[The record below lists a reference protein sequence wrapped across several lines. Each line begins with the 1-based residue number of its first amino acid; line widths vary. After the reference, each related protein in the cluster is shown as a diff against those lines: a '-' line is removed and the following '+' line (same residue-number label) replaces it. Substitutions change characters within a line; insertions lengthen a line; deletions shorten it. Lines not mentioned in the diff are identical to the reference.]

1 MANVGLSF
9 TLSANAAG
17 MSQGINAGV
26 VELEKLGLQAKKTSQ
41 DVAVL
46 KGIEI
51 GRVFISSV
59 RAVASTFQRFTSGAS
74 RSIDQANKLSRAL
87 GITFGELRRLQLAAD
102 LSGASSE
109 QLARAFTRAQV
120 TITKAGQGAPQAT
133 AALQRLGLSVK
144 DLAGLSTSDQ
154 FQRIAA
160 SIAGIQDPARRAA
173 AAVEIFGRSGAQL
186 LPVFQELA
194 QNLKASTSFFDSFKS
209 ALTQEDADKVT
220 AIKDAFT
227 FVGAAVTET
236 AGKILAQLA
245 PALVTGA
252 RAVEQFLKNL
262 DIAQVS
268 RDVSRSLEQA
278 ANAASLLGRAL
289 GAGLQRPLVAIGAT
303 LAFINRQAI
312 ATSLAGMARAFAAAA
327 TAAFGYATGATTAA
341 AATAALAA
349 SVRGLIVSTGVGAL
363 VVLLGVAGGAV
374 AEWALS
380 SRTASQEVDLALDG
394 PLAKIKSLQDEFG
407 AAARQGEQFGREL
420 KAAFEIPVVSFEDL
434 TKDAISQARS
444 AFAGLAREV
453 GGLSNVARPFNEQWG
468 NIQLLVNRA
477 NNDMINSR
485 VIQDQI
491 LAASDRL
498 VESIKKVREQRE
510 ADARAIQA
518 QQDAAK
524 AAQDRVSQLQRQGL
538 SAAEQSRLKLTED
551 LLQVDLERRNAEAA
565 LIKARR
571 DGDAAAILAARE
583 RLFLV
588 QDAANAA
595 REQDRQ
601 RQLQARGIDANLL
614 RPAQTISDQLA
625 EIRKAFQDRLIDPQQ
640 FRNALRNLVDEGV
653 QIRRDLERELA
664 RPSQQA
670 LRVADVRSTEG
681 IAAFFD
687 LQRED
692 PALRQRE
699 QQLQRLAEIRDAVR
713 RNNLQVVD
721 L

>member
-59 RAVASTFQRFTSGAS
+59 RAVVNTFQQFTSGAS
-74 RSIDQANKLSRAL
+74 RSIDQANKLSRSL

-133 AALQRLGLSVK
+133 AALRTLGLSVK
-144 DLAGLSTSDQ
+144 DLAGLSASDQ

-186 LPVFQELA
+186 LPVFQGLA
-194 QNLKASTSFFDSFKS
+194 QNLKDAEGFFGAFKS
-209 ALTQEDADKVT
+209 QLTGEDAKRVE
-220 AIKDAFT
+220 AIRDAFT
-227 FVGAAVTET
+227 RVSTAVTEV
-236 AGKILAQLA
+236 AGKILAQLS

-252 RAVEQFLKNL
+252 RAIEQFLQNL

-327 TAAFGYATGATTAA
+327 TAAFAYATGATTAA
-341 AATAALAA
+341 AATAALAV
-349 SVRGLIVSTGVGAL
+349 SVRGLLVSTGVGAL

-380 SRTASQEVDLALDG
+380 SKTASQEVELAIDG
-394 PLAKIKSLQDEFG
+394 PLAKIKSLEAEFKAAANQGQQFG
-407 AAARQGEQFGREL
+407 AEL
-420 KAAFEIPVVSFEDL
+420 KAAFEVPVVSFADL
-434 TKDAISQARS
+434 TKEAIGQARS

-453 GGLSNVARPFNEQWG
+453 GGLANVPRQFNEQFG
-468 NIQLLVNRA
+468 NIQLLVGRA
-477 NNDMINSR
+477 NNELLNSK

-491 LAASDRL
+491 LAATDRL
-498 VESIKKVREQRE
+498 VESIKRVREQRE
-510 ADARAIQA
+510 AEAKAIQA

-571 DGDAAAILAARE
+571 EGDAAALAAARQ
-583 RLFLV
+583 RLDLIG
-588 QDAANAA
+588 QAADAA

-640 FRNALRNLVDEGV
+640 FRTALQNLVDEGV
-653 QIRRDLERELA
+653 KIRRDLERELA
-664 RPSQQA
+664 RPSRQA

-699 QQLQRLAEIRDAVR
+699 QQLQRLAEIRDAVQ

-721 L
+721 I

>member
-1 MANVGLSF
+1 
-9 TLSANAAG
+9 
-17 MSQGINAGV
+17 
-26 VELEKLGLQAKKTSQ
+26 
-41 DVAVL
+41 
-46 KGIEI
+46 
-51 GRVFISSV
+51 
-59 RAVASTFQRFTSGAS
+59 
-74 RSIDQANKLSRAL
+74 
-87 GITFGELRRLQLAAD
+87 
-102 LSGASSE
+102 
-109 QLARAFTRAQV
+109 
-120 TITKAGQGAPQAT
+120 
-133 AALQRLGLSVK
+133 
-144 DLAGLSTSDQ
+144 
-154 FQRIAA
+154 
-160 SIAGIQDPARRAA
+160 
-173 AAVEIFGRSGAQL
+173 VEIFGRSGAQL
-186 LPVFQELA
+186 LPVFQGLA
-194 QNLKASTSFFDSFKS
+194 QNLKDAEGFFGAFKS
-209 ALTQEDADKVT
+209 QLTGEDAKRVE
-220 AIKDAFT
+220 AIRDAFT
-227 FVGAAVTET
+227 RVSTAVTEVT
-236 AGKILAQLA
+236 GKILAQLS

-252 RAVEQFLKNL
+252 RAIEQFLQNL
-262 DIAQVS
+262 DITEVTAKVQ
-268 RDVSRSLEQA
+268 RSLEQVA
-278 ANAASLLGRAL
+278 AVAQVLGNAL
-289 GAGLQRPLVAIGAT
+289 GPALQRPVLTIAT
-303 LAFINRQAI
+303 LFAFINRQQI
-312 ATSLAGMARAFAAAA
+312 ANALGKAATAFRASQAAAAGYATAAGFAAAS
-327 TAAFGYATGATTAA
+327 TTLLKLAVRQLVA
-341 AATAALAA
+341 STVVGLLVVGLGLAA
-349 SVRGLIVSTGVGAL
+349 EAAVNFAVKTGGTAEQIKQEFQDIKA
-363 VVLLGVAGGAV
+363 VVADVTSGFDQAA
-374 AEWALS
+374 
-380 SRTASQEVDLALDG
+380 
-394 PLAKIKSLQDEFG
+394 G
-407 AAARQGEQFGREL
+407 AAEGLGRQLQ
-420 KAAFEIPVVSFEDL
+420 AAFEIPVVSFEDL

-538 SAAEQSRLKLTED
+538 SASEQSRLKLTED

-681 IAAFFD
+681 IAAFF
-687 LQRED
+687 QTGRQD
-692 PALRQRE
+692 PAIQQRE
-699 QQLQRLAEIRDAVR
+699 QQLRRLQEIRDAVQ

-721 L
+721 I

>member
-59 RAVASTFQRFTSGAS
+59 RAVVSTFQQFTSGAS
-74 RSIDQANKLSRAL
+74 SSIDQANKLSRSL
-87 GITFGELRRLQLAAD
+87 GITFGELQRLQLAAD

-109 QLARAFTRAQV
+109 QLASAFTRAQV
-120 TITKAGQGAPQAT
+120 TITRAAQGAPQAT
-133 AALQRLGLSVK
+133 SALRSLGLSVSE
-144 DLAGLSTSDQ
+144 LAGLSASEQ

-160 SIAGIQDPARRAA
+160 AISTIQDPARRAA

-186 LPVFQELA
+186 LPTFQELGA
-194 QNLKASTSFFDSFKS
+194 NLQRAETFFGAFRSQ
-209 ALTQEDADKVT
+209 LTGEDAAKVE
-220 AIKDAFT
+220 AINDAFT
-227 FVGAAVTET
+227 EVQKAVTQTAGLILARLSPALTSGAATIRT
-236 AGKILAQLA
+236 FIQ
-245 PALVTGA
+245 
-252 RAVEQFLKNL
+252 NL
-262 DIAQVS
+262 DISAISAQVAS
-268 RDVSRSLEQA
+268 SLQQVA
-278 ANAASLLGRAL
+278 AVAQVLAQAL
-289 GAGLQRPLVAIGAT
+289 GPALQRPIVAISA
-303 LAFINRQAI
+303 LFAFINRQQIANAVGAAATAFRAAQAAAAGYSVSAGLAAASTTLLKTAI
-312 ATSLAGMARAFAAAA
+312 RGLLATTGIGLLAVGLGLAAEAAVNFATSTGSVGDQLKQELAEIQTATAGTTSGLNQAAAAA
-327 TAAFGYATGATTAA
+327 T
-341 AATAALAA
+341 
-349 SVRGLIVSTGVGAL
+349 GL
-363 VVLLGVAGGAV
+363 
-374 AEWALS
+374 
-380 SRTASQEVDLALDG
+380 
-394 PLAKIKSLQDEFG
+394 
-407 AAARQGEQFGREL
+407 GREL
-420 KAAFEIPVVSFEDL
+420 QAAFTFPTITPEDL
-434 TKDAISQARS
+434 ARDS
-444 AFAGLAREV
+444 INAARGAFAGLAREL
-453 GGLSNVARPFNEQWG
+453 GGLTRVPKEYRDQWTQIELLISRA
-468 NIQLLVNRA
+468 NTDLVNGK
-477 NNDMINSR
+477 
-485 VIQDQI
+485 VIAQDI
-491 LAASDRL
+491 LAVSDRL
-498 VESIKKVREQRE
+498 VASIQKSTEARRAE
-510 ADARAIQA
+510 ADAIKA

-538 SAAEQSRLKLTED
+538 SAAEQSRLTLTED
-551 LLQVDLERRNAEAA
+551 LLRVDLERRNAEAA
-565 LIKARR
+565 LIQARR
-571 DGDAAAILAARE
+571 DGDAAAVAAAQQ
-583 RLFLV
+583 RLGLV
-588 QDAANAA
+588 RQAADAA

-625 EIRKAFQDRLIDPQQ
+625 EIRKAFQDRLIDRQQ
-640 FRNALRNLVDEGV
+640 FGNALRNLVDEGV

-670 LRVADVRSTEG
+670 LRVADVRSSEG

>member
-102 LSGASSE
+102 LSGKSSE
-109 QLARAFTRAQV
+109 DLARAFTRAQV

-154 FQRIAA
+154 FQRIATA
-160 SIAGIQDPARRAA
+160 IAAIQDPARRAA

-186 LPVFQELA
+186 LPVFQGLA
-194 QNLKASTSFFDSFKS
+194 QNLKDAEGFFGAFKS
-209 ALTQEDADKVT
+209 QLTGEDAKRVE
-220 AIKDAFT
+220 AIRDAFT
-227 FVGAAVTET
+227 RVSTAVTEVT
-236 AGKILAQLA
+236 GKILAQLS

-252 RAVEQFLKNL
+252 RAIEQFLQNL
-262 DIAQVS
+262 DITEVTAKVQ
-268 RDVSRSLEQA
+268 RSLEQVA
-278 ANAASLLGRAL
+278 AVAQVLGNAL
-289 GAGLQRPLVAIGAT
+289 GPALQRPVLTIAT
-303 LAFINRQAI
+303 LFAFINRQQI
-312 ATSLAGMARAFAAAA
+312 ANALGKAATAFRASQAAAAGYATAAGFAAAS
-327 TAAFGYATGATTAA
+327 TTLLKLAVRQLVA
-341 AATAALAA
+341 STVVGLLVVGLGLAA
-349 SVRGLIVSTGVGAL
+349 EAAVNFAVKTGGTAEQIKQEFQDIKA
-363 VVLLGVAGGAV
+363 VVADVTSGFDQAA
-374 AEWALS
+374 
-380 SRTASQEVDLALDG
+380 
-394 PLAKIKSLQDEFG
+394 G
-407 AAARQGEQFGREL
+407 AAEGLGRQLQ
-420 KAAFEIPVVSFEDL
+420 AAFEIPVVSFEDL

-538 SAAEQSRLKLTED
+538 SASEQSRLKLTED

-681 IAAFFD
+681 IAAFF
-687 LQRED
+687 QTGRQD
-692 PALRQRE
+692 PAIQQRE
-699 QQLQRLAEIRDAVR
+699 QQLRRLQEIRDAVQ

-721 L
+721 I